1 MEELQI
7 DSITS
12 FGAGALAGSSK
23 GHFRLIGVDVR
34 WDNQARKAIV
44 TFPYVPDLVSEN
56 QTLRDNLQDSLS
68 YLQVLDNPE
77 MQALV
82 TTIRR

>member
-23 GHFRLIGVDVR
+23 GHFELIGVDVR
-34 WDNQARKAIV
+34 WITKPEKRLSL
-44 TFPYVPDLVSEN
+44 FPMFRFGFGKPN
-56 QTLRDNLQDSLS
+56 TKR
-68 YLQVLDNPE
+68 
-77 MQALV
+77 
-82 TTIRR
+82 